1 MQQCCYE
8 RLKSYAANCLALV
21 AVLKRDFAI
30 MAKFYAR
37 VRYSSDKY
45 AVNC

>member
-1 MQQCCYE
+1 MQQYCYE

-21 AVLKRDFAI
+21 AVLKRNFAI
-30 MAKFYAR
+30 VAFYAR